1 MELYRL
7 MTRDDAKKILQM
19 FKISYPNS
27 FTNMNIDEAK
37 MFVNL
42 WTESFLNI
50 PTRIVFDAVK
60 QIIHNDTRE
69 FAPNV
74 AQVRFQIVSNLAPD
88 TDQKAIHAWE
98 EFRKFISFTSSWSSA
113 EEELPVYNKLDSITR
128 RLYTYREAKSLA
140 QLDKNTLEYRRS
152 EFIRLYKNITIKE
165 NEKMMNEGKLVE
177 LAGGSDRFLALG
189 YTSADI
195 EKIEGKLLTSGTRKE
210 YQD

>member
-1 MELYRL
+1 MTEQETRLILNVLKANYPQSFRIGKEEAVAMLELWKMQFKDIPYEFV
-7 MTRDDAKKILQM
+7 RDAINRI
-19 FKISYPNS
+19 IS
-27 FTNMNIDEAK
+27 
-37 MFVNL
+37 
-42 WTESFLNI
+42 
-50 PTRIVFDAVK
+50 
-60 QIIHNDTRE
+60 NDNRE

-74 AQVRFQIVSNLAPD
+74 GQVKSKILNNLAPD

-195 EKIEGKLLTSGTRKE
+195 EQIEGKLLTSGTRKE

>member
-1 MELYRL
+1 MTEQETRL
-7 MTRDDAKKILQM
+7 ILNIL
-19 FKISYPNS
+19 KANYPQS
-27 FTNMNIDEAK
+27 FRLNQSEAQAL
-37 MFVNL
+37 FNL
-42 WTESFLNI
+42 WKMQFVKV
-50 PTRIVFDAVK
+50 PYKIVEDAVNR
-60 QIIHNDTRE
+60 IISNDDRE

-74 AQVRFQIVSNLAPD
+74 GQVKSKILNNLAPD

>member
-1 MELYRL
+1 MTEQETRL
-7 MTRDDAKKILQM
+7 ILNIL
-19 FKISYPNS
+19 KANYPQS
-27 FTNMNIDEAK
+27 FRLNQSEAQAL
-37 MFVNL
+37 FNL
-42 WTESFLNI
+42 WKMQFVKV
-50 PTRIVFDAVK
+50 PYKIVEDAVNS
-60 QIIHNDTRE
+60 IISNDNRE

-74 AQVRFQIVSNLAPD
+74 GQVKSKILNNLAPD

-195 EKIEGKLLTSGTRKE
+195 EQIEGKLLTSGTRKE

>member
-1 MELYRL
+1 
-7 MTRDDAKKILQM
+7 MTREDAKKILQI

-50 PTRIVFDAVK
+50 PARIVFDAVK
-60 QIIHNDTRE
+60 QIIRNDTRE

-74 AQVRFQIVSNLAPD
+74 AQVRSQIVSGLSPD

-98 EFRKFISFTSSWSSA
+98 EFRRFISNTSTWATA
-113 EEELPVYNKLDSITR
+113 EEEMPMYNRLDSITR

-140 QLDKNTLEYRRS
+140 QLDSNTLEYRRG
-152 EFIRLYKNITIKE
+152 EFIRLYKSITIKE
-165 NEKMMNEGKLVE
+165 NEKMMDEGKMVE
-177 LAGGSDRFLALG
+177 LAGGSDRFLSLG
-189 YTSADI
+189 YTSADL
-195 EKIEGKLLTSGTRKE
+195 EQIEGKLLTSGTRKE
-210 YQD
+210 HQD

>member
-1 MELYRL
+1 
-7 MTRDDAKKILQM
+7 MTREDAKKILQM

-27 FTNMNIDEAK
+27 FTNMDIDDAK

-42 WTESFLNI
+42 WTETFLNI

-74 AQVRFQIVSNLAPD
+74 AQVRSQIVSSLSPD
-88 TDQKAIHAWE
+88 TDQRAIHAWE
-98 EFRKFISFTSSWSSA
+98 EFRRFISNTSTWA
-113 EEELPVYNKLDSITR
+113 TTEEEIPLYNKLDSITR

-140 QLDKNTLEYRRS
+140 QLDKNTLEYRRG

-189 YTSADI
+189 YTSADL
-195 EKIEGKLLTSGTRKE
+195 EQIEGKFLTSGTRKE

>member
-1 MELYRL
+1 MTEQETRL
-7 MTRDDAKKILQM
+7 ILNIL
-19 FKISYPNS
+19 KANYPQS
-27 FTNMNIDEAK
+27 FRLNQSEAQAL
-37 MFVNL
+37 FNL
-42 WTESFLNI
+42 WKMQFVKV
-50 PTRIVFDAVK
+50 PYKIVEDAVNS
-60 QIIHNDTRE
+60 IISNDNRE

-74 AQVRFQIVSNLAPD
+74 GQVKSKILNNLAPD
-88 TDQKAIHAWE
+88 TDQRAIHAWE

>member
-1 MELYRL
+1 MTEQETRL
-7 MTRDDAKKILQM
+7 ILNIL
-19 FKISYPNS
+19 KANYPQS
-27 FTNMNIDEAK
+27 FRLNQSEAQAL
-37 MFVNL
+37 FNL
-42 WTESFLNI
+42 WKMQFVKV
-50 PTRIVFDAVK
+50 PYKIVEDAVNS
-60 QIIHNDTRE
+60 IISNDDRE

-74 AQVRFQIVSNLAPD
+74 GQVKSKILNNLAPD
-88 TDQKAIHAWE
+88 TDQRAIHAWE